1 MKPIIV
7 ALTGATGVIY
17 GIRLLQV
24 LKEKYIDT
32 HLVISSWAE
41 KTIQLETDYTVAEID
56 KLATRRYDHED
67 LTAPI
72 SSGSFPAAGMV
83 ILPCS
88 MKTLAGIAHG
98 ISENLIVRAADVMLK
113 ERRKL
118 ILAPRETPLN
128 LIHLRNMTAAAE
140 AGAVILPP
148 MAAFYFKPRS
158 VSDLIDHMVG
168 KVLDALEVEHN
179 LFQRWGV

>member
-24 LKEKYIDT
+24 LKEKSIDT

-41 KTIQLETDYTVAEID
+41 KTIHLETDYTVAGIE

-88 MKTLAGIAHG
+88 MKTLAAIAHG

-118 ILAPRETPLN
+118 VLAPRETPLN

-148 MAAFYFKPRS
+148 MAAFYFKPQS
-158 VSDLIDHMVG
+158 VADLIDHMVG

>member
-41 KTIQLETDYTVAEID
+41 KTIQLETDYTVAEIE

-118 ILAPRETPLN
+118 ILALN